1 MVLVCSGSTMTEGVL
16 LPKGGENLSVT
27 EFCVSWLHICRGV
40 LLLQDMWLL
49 QAFTGYDSN
58 INSSAIARFYPTLGH
73 VCCKWKCLWLAFCT
87 LVLFS
92 LSLFLLFAK
101 TDFLELPW
109 HWEQHF
115 PKSAKDGVCLVDAAL
130 QTWEM
135 GTLWHQLQEQI
146 CDSWD
151 LWNGRFWFR
160 LSMTGWGFSCVIK
173 GVQSLSPS
181 CPSLHLK

>member
-1 MVLVCSGSTMTEGVL
+1 MGVPWHRGSFCPREERISLLQSFVFHGCIFAGV
-16 LPKGGENLSVT
+16 S
-27 EFCVSWLHICRGV
+27 V

-49 QAFTGYDSN
+49 QAFTSYDSN
-58 INSSAIARFYPTLGH
+58 INSSAMARFYPTLGH
-73 VCCKWKCLWLAFCT
+73 FCCKWKCLWLAFCT

-109 HWEQHF
+109 HWHF
-115 PKSAKDGVCLVDAAL
+115 LESAVPRDGVCLVDAAL

-146 CDSWD
+146 CGSWG

-173 GVQSLSPS
+173 GVQSLPPS